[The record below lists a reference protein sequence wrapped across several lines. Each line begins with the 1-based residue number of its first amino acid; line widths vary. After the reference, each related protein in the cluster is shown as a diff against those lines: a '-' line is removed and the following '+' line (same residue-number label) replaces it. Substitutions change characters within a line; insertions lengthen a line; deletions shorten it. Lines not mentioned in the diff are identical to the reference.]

1 MTDRE
6 AAREIKRLR
15 RENEYYKRRLSGR
28 GAVRKSTFAVRK
40 FSAGSEAA
48 KDRSYV
54 EYLKNR
60 IGASAVVSLYSRIF
74 FVIRKYLLASAVFK
88 VLVFLIGLVQSSA
101 ALLLVCSA
109 LAVLLPAFTVFSLI
123 SALIALISRRSVTK
137 KLLSGIN
144 GRVYIVFGV
153 VRGRYRKELLGGG
166 ALLCVSASLAA
177 CGFSSAKRL
186 PDGAYNIHISYI
198 FSLMKKLSL
207 KKDIEIIK
215 IF

>member
-153 VRGRYRKELLGGG
+153 VRGRYRKELLGEER
-166 ALLCVSASLAA
+166 
-177 CGFSSAKRL
+177 SSAFPHLL
-186 PDGAYNIHISYI
+186 PPAA
-198 FSLMKKLSL
+198 FRAR
-207 KKDIEIIK
+207 KDCPTERITFI
-215 IF
+215 